1 MNAKILYFKF
11 KKKNTEYRER
21 NCKSKKNYAN
31 IFNNILNGEKNESL
45 SEILVKND
53 CMENQIKITK
63 KNKIKCISKVNNLSI
78 QEAINSTKIVNKE
91 ENKNN
96 EINIIK
102 NNSNEI
108 KNISK
113 TENNINEKS
122 KNNSNKNYINK
133 SNAEGGKNLKIDL
146 TKPYHLNKINFT
158 KNATPCNIS
167 LSEEKNNILGFP
179 INDKKGTKIR
189 HKDSAL
195 KSKKNNNNIKKIPDH
210 KKDSNIIKKEKNEKK
225 NKQRTIVNN
234 IDNYESSKIEHNS
247 LIINKNEKKMSIKSK
262 TNRFKKKEITKKGNK
277 KLPSCEPKYFKSK
290 YIKKIHPYNYVNKI
304 TITNDNIIEK
314 TKLKNNINNINYT
327 LNNDNK
333 SKKLILNNTNSNI
346 NININITNINDKNIN
361 KKKSDFNQNNAITKL
376 NADNNFN
383 NNITTV
389 NIINNSNDSKKKLND
404 YRLLFYNR
412 PKKEKY
418 LPYYNKINPKGIEIQ
433 SININLGE
441 ENDDDFNKIKIKK
454 NFTENNKENNNNFH
468 KKKEIENEKKE
479 VQSEYEHFRDL
490 DDFWSNRSQTS
501 YSCKSGFTA
510 SRKLRSLSRE
520 RNKIKLLN
528 NCQKKNEQ
536 DIERIGDK
544 LLSIVNNFH
553 NNSSIHNLKKNRKSL
568 NGIRKRYKLSKNYNT
583 ISVGD
588 GKNQKIKRK
597 KY

>member
-1 MNAKILYFKF
+1 MQ
-11 KKKNTEYRER
+11 T
-21 NCKSKKNYAN
+21 KKNYAN

-247 LIINKNEKKMSIKSK
+247 LIIFFFI
-262 TNRFKKKEITKKGNK
+262 FF
-277 KLPSCEPKYFKSK
+277 YFD
-290 YIKKIHPYNYVNKI
+290 YV
-304 TITNDNIIEK
+304 
-314 TKLKNNINNINYT
+314 
-327 LNNDNK
+327 
-333 SKKLILNNTNSNI
+333 
-346 NININITNINDKNIN
+346 
-361 KKKSDFNQNNAITKL
+361 
-376 NADNNFN
+376 
-383 NNITTV
+383 
-389 NIINNSNDSKKKLND
+389 
-404 YRLLFYNR
+404 
-412 PKKEKY
+412 
-418 LPYYNKINPKGIEIQ
+418 
-433 SININLGE
+433 
-441 ENDDDFNKIKIKK
+441 
-454 NFTENNKENNNNFH
+454 
-468 KKKEIENEKKE
+468 
-479 VQSEYEHFRDL
+479 
-490 DDFWSNRSQTS
+490 
-501 YSCKSGFTA
+501 
-510 SRKLRSLSRE
+510 
-520 RNKIKLLN
+520 
-528 NCQKKNEQ
+528 
-536 DIERIGDK
+536 
-544 LLSIVNNFH
+544 
-553 NNSSIHNLKKNRKSL
+553 
-568 NGIRKRYKLSKNYNT
+568 
-583 ISVGD
+583 
-588 GKNQKIKRK
+588 
-597 KY
+597 